1 MRLFNCINSY
11 FLDMEQPS
19 APSVPLV
26 IPSVEPSVIPSVP
39 SAIPSTKPLTI
50 YQRLT
55 HMMDSSLEYILRKAI
70 FWEKDDKQIGRII
83 RFIHYGFMFF
93 MTFLYILNHTF
104 LPSYLIFVLY
114 YCTFLLMFIHHII
127 CGGCIWTVIEN
138 RLIGDQQ
145 CFIDPLLEIFHIPT
159 TSEVSSGVFI
169 LLSCLFMGFLT
180 LELILRTTLSVQQW
194 FR

>member
-1 MRLFNCINSY
+1 MRLFNPINSY
-11 FLDMEQPS
+11 FLGMEQPS
-19 APSVPLV
+19 APSEPSVEPLV
-26 IPSVEPSVIPSVP
+26 EPSVEPSVP
-39 SAIPSTKPLTI
+39 AKPLTI

-55 HMMDSSLEYILRKAI
+55 HMMETSLEYILRKAI
-70 FWEKDDKQIGRII
+70 FWEKDDKQMGRII
-83 RFIHYGFMFF
+83 RFIHYGFMYF